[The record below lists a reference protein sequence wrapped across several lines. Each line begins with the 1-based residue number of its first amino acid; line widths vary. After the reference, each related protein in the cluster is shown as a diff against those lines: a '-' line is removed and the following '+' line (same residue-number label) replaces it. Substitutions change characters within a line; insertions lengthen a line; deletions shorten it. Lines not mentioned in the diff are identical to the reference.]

1 MNKHRNPNCS
11 CFCCKKP
18 IYRRPKQIKQHK
30 VFCSHTCYADHNRL
44 AEKECKYCNQD
55 FSPVHSSQ
63 IYCSKKCATSVK
75 RGSYKLGP
83 TELVGCRTR
92 VARNLKLLKLTFDF
106 KNCMVDGCNYSKT
119 YDIHR
124 LIEGKNGGKYVIGN
138 MFAICPNHHAE
149 AHRHIL
155 QFTKINDYQLKAVY
169 KEET

>member
-1 MNKHRNPNCS
+1 
-11 CFCCKKP
+11 
-18 IYRRPKQIKQHK
+18 
-30 VFCSHTCYADHNRL
+30 
-44 AEKECKYCNQD
+44 
-55 FSPVHSSQ
+55 
-63 IYCSKKCATSVK
+63 
-75 RGSYKLGP
+75 
-83 TELVGCRTR
+83 
-92 VARNLKLLKLTFDF
+92 
-106 KNCMVDGCNYSKT
+106 MVDGCNYSKT